1 MSEEKDKKEVKD
13 KEPTPADSGKGDK
26 SELVKQTE
34 QANLAAERLE
44 KAKEEL
50 EAAEAKRRL
59 GGGSEAGQPQEK
71 KEETPK
77 EYNDRIEKEISEGKH
92 DDD

>member
-1 MSEEKDKKEVKD
+1 MSEDKKETEDKAED
-13 KEPTPADSGKGDK
+13 KEPTSSDSGKGDK

-59 GGGSEAGQPQEK
+59 GGGSEAGQPQ
-71 KEETPK
+71 
-77 EYNDRIEKEISEGKH
+77 
-92 DDD
+92 

>member
-1 MSEEKDKKEVKD
+1 MNEEKDKE
-13 KEPTPADSGKGDK
+13 KEPTSSDSGKGDK

-59 GGGSEAGQPQEK
+59 DGGSEAGQPQEK